1 MSRGAATK
9 SGEAFVRDGTSSG
22 HRPELV
28 GGGLMRSAGG
38 WPRVLALRRKGDK
51 PVADERILSGG
62 DFVESLLAEAAER
75 TR

>member
-1 MSRGAATK
+1 
-9 SGEAFVRDGTSSG
+9 
-22 HRPELV
+22 
-28 GGGLMRSAGG
+28 MRSAGG